1 MANIHKSITEI
12 VGHTPLVELTNY
24 NRNNHLKAT
33 LIGKLEYLNPTGSVK
48 DRAALN
54 MIEKAEAE
62 GKLKPGGT
70 IQVYHKILHQNPHKS
85 GSYGQHLPSLLSV

>member
-24 NRNNHLKAT
+24 NRNNNLKAT

-62 GKLKPGGT
+62 QEFLW
-70 IQVYHKILHQNPHKS
+70 
-85 GSYGQHLPSLLSV
+85 QHLQQPKDIIYISLWNLDVHRNEFRS